1 MQRDC
6 LTFNWN
12 FFDRPRT
19 FNRNKSLEMSFAK
32 AINNQHEPTNKQMV
46 GRVDEVIQKV
56 PAALNRIN
64 AKNSN

>member
-1 MQRDC
+1 
-6 LTFNWN
+6 
-12 FFDRPRT
+12 
-19 FNRNKSLEMSFAK
+19 MSFAK

-64 AKNSN
+64 AKNPNGVFELNGNLEWQR